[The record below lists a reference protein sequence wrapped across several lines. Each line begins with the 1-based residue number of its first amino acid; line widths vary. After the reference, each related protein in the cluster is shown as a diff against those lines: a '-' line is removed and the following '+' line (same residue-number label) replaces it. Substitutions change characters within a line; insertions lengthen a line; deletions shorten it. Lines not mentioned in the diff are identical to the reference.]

1 MLDFIILLFLF
12 SPIFNW
18 NFDDHVG
25 HWQPLSQSLWTY
37 MALVCFYFFVG
48 TIDAK
53 IFRQLEQNRCC
64 KRKMCA
70 NAFLRSTFFQVVLK
84 SGSVRVGSGSG
95 SHFSGSGHV
104 RVTIFRFLSGNYTR
118 LTIVFLGVFGF
129 SCNESFEC
137 RFGYKVGS
145 GLIISGLGHSSWV
158 SGFGAPN
165 LITNQV
171 LKICKL

>member
-48 TIDAK
+48 TVNAK

-84 SGSVRVGSGSG
+84 SGSVRIGSGSG

-104 RVTIFRFLSGNYTR
+104 RVTIFRFLSGKYPR
-118 LTIVFLGVFGF
+118 
-129 SCNESFEC
+129 FEC
-137 RFGYKVGS
+137 RFRVGFES
-145 GLIISGLGHSSWV
+145 GLILSGSGYSPWV
-158 SGFGAPN
+158 SGFWISQLHHYSLLPGSHWWHRH
-165 LITNQV
+165 
-171 LKICKL
+171 CKC